1 MDFAQFKHQCQNRLI
16 ILSRD
21 IIHLVKDP
29 QTLRNQL
36 SRWQRK
42 GLLIG
47 LRKGMYLLNVQ
58 DRKTDVDPS
67 VMANLLYEPS
77 YISLEY
83 ALNFYGLIPER
94 VMDFTSVTTR
104 KTMRFK
110 NECGHF
116 IYQHIKPGAFRGFK
130 KMGKGW
136 NSFFMA
142 EPEKAVVDFLY
153 LNLSQFKENTREILA
168 QSYRFQNIEEL
179 NAKRLMELGK
189 LFENKKLMRV
199 LKEFVRWV
207 KEANSD

>member
-1 MDFAQFKHQCQNRLI
+1 MDFTQFKSQCQDRPI

-21 IIHLVKDP
+21 MVNLVKDP
-29 QTLRNQL
+29 QALRNQL
-36 SRWQRK
+36 SRWQKK

-47 LRKGMYLLNVQ
+47 LRKGMYLLNAQ
-58 DRKTDVDPS
+58 DRKADIDPN
-67 VMANLLYEPS
+67 VIANRLYEPS
-77 YISLEY
+77 YLSLEY

-94 VMDFTSVTTR
+94 VTDMTSVTTK
-104 KTMRFK
+104 KTMRLK
-110 NECGHF
+110 NECGQF

-130 KMGKGW
+130 KVGEGR

-153 LNLSQFKENTREILA
+153 LHLSQFGANAREVLE

-179 NAKRLMELGK
+179 NVKRLIELGK

-199 LKEFVRWV
+199 IKQVIQWV
-207 KEANSD
+207 EENKK